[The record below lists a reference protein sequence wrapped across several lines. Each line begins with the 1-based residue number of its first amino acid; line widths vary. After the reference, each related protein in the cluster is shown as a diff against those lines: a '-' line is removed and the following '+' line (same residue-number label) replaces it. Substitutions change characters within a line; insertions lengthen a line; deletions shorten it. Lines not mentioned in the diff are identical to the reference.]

1 MCLIYYDASKK
12 KKNLLTKRSHP
23 KKYQRTVNQVDRIHA
38 SFNMIDFDA
47 TRTIDRD
54 ELLEAIGADKSNYAK
69 EAFRVFDRNHDG
81 NLDFVE
87 FLVAT
92 TKVCA
97 TRPLVQL

>member
-1 MCLIYYDASKK
+1 
-12 KKNLLTKRSHP
+12 
-23 KKYQRTVNQVDRIHA
+23 
-38 SFNMIDFDA
+38 MIDFDA